1 MGLVLDEPMKNEI
14 PNQINGIDVL
24 IEEEVKDY
32 ANKSVVDYVKT
43 PYGENFIVELAGSKA
58 C

>member
-1 MGLVLDEPMKNEI
+1 LVLDEPMKNEI
-14 PNQINGIDVL
+14 SNQINGIDVL

-43 PYGENFIVELAGSKA
+43 PYGEKFIVELAGSKA

>member
-1 MGLVLDEPMKNEI
+1 LGLVLDEPIENEL
-14 PNQINGIDVL
+14 PNQVNGIDVL

-32 ANKSVVDYVKT
+32 ANRSVVDYVNT
-43 PYGENFIVELAGSKA
+43 PYGERFIVEFAGSKA